1 MKFKGSMTL
10 EAAYIFPITIVIV
23 FALIFFAYYEHDITI
38 IKSEV
43 RTLLIKTVEEGK
55 KSGIKEEFENRKK
68 AALFYLLYSVL
79 SEENSGKRAKLSVGV
94 NFKILPF
101 VSEYL
106 DSSLTDGSFE
116 EIKEGY
122 TPQTAVRRAVGIL
135 GESE

>member
-23 FALIFFAYYEHDITI
+23 FALIFFAYYEHDITV

-135 GESE
+135 GDSE

>member
-1 MKFKGSMTL
+1 MKFKGSITL

-23 FALIFFAYYEHDITI
+23 FALIFFAYYEHDITV

-116 EIKEGY
+116 EIKGGY

>member
-23 FALIFFAYYEHDITI
+23 FALIFFAYYEHDITV
-38 IKSEV
+38 IKSEI

-135 GESE
+135 GDSE

>member
-23 FALIFFAYYEHDITI
+23 FALIFFAYYEHDITV

>member
-23 FALIFFAYYEHDITI
+23 FALIFFAYYEHDITV

-68 AALFYLLYSVL
+68 ATLFYLLYSVL